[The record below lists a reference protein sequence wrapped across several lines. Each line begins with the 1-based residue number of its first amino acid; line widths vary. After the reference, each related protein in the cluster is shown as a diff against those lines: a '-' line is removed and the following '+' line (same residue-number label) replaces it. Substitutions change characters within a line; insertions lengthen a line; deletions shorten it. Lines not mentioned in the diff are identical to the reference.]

1 MSILSKFLA
10 KRAANAQNP
19 EAEMGF
25 VDHLE
30 VLRWHIFRSIIAI
43 GVGAVIAFINIEYI
57 FDKIILG
64 PAQKDFI
71 SYGWLCK
78 LGNLLNIPE
87 LCNNGAV
94 VEFQNTELTGQFM
107 ISFSSSAT
115 IGFIIAFPYIFWE
128 FWKFVKPAL
137 KEKELKYAK
146 GIVLWASLLF
156 LMGVAFAYFVVAPF
170 TINFFANY
178 QLSPQFKNIITIAN
192 YYSLLSDLILGM
204 GIVFEIP
211 ILVYFFS
218 KVGLL
223 TPKFLRDNRRYAI
236 VIILF
241 LSAIITPP
249 DWFTIFLVFLPLYA
263 LYEISILISAR
274 INKRRMMKEGVEEQ
288 ELDW

>member
-1 MSILSKFLA
+1 
-10 KRAANAQNP
+10 
-19 EAEMGF
+19 
-25 VDHLE
+25 
-30 VLRWHIFRSIIAI
+30 
-43 GVGAVIAFINIEYI
+43 
-57 FDKIILG
+57 
-64 PAQKDFI
+64 
-71 SYGWLCK
+71 YGWLCK

-178 QLSPQFKNIITIAN
+178 QL
-192 YYSLLSDLILGM
+192 
-204 GIVFEIP
+204 
-211 ILVYFFS
+211 
-218 KVGLL
+218 
-223 TPKFLRDNRRYAI
+223 
-236 VIILF
+236 
-241 LSAIITPP
+241 
-249 DWFTIFLVFLPLYA
+249 
-263 LYEISILISAR
+263 
-274 INKRRMMKEGVEEQ
+274 
-288 ELDW
+288 